1 MDGENQIYWLV
12 FGIGD
17 SENDASWEWYL
28 IILIDSIGNIKDL
41 VLISDLN
48 GSIKKSVA
56 TIFLDASHDIWIY
69 HLGQNLRSNFKKVY
83 IHKIFVYAV
92 KLYRVAQ
99 FDIVMTEKERINA
112 NIA

>member
-56 TIFLDASHDIWIY
+56 TIFECIILAKIWGRI
-69 HLGQNLRSNFKKVY
+69 LRKFICIKS
-83 IHKIFVYAV
+83 
-92 KLYRVAQ
+92 LY
-99 FDIVMTEKERINA
+99 ML
-112 NIA
+112 